1 MGIEKHVKVGT
12 TNIIKDLIRDQG
24 QDIEKIIVTGIEI
37 IRMSKNRGGILVD
50 SMKIEGNINTG
61 EGLQNKR
68 GKELMIGK
76 RDKIILII
84 EISKDRKKRHI
95 EEMIEN
101 EIRSVIAHQ
110 VVAIVE
116 VLHQVIERT
125 INMEKSI
132 VIKKKKERI
141 SAIIMKGMLSP
152 TNQNNITV

>member
-1 MGIEKHVKVGT
+1 
-12 TNIIKDLIRDQG
+12 
-24 QDIEKIIVTGIEI
+24 
-37 IRMSKNRGGILVD
+37 MSKNRGGILVD
-50 SMKIEGNINTG
+50 SMKIEGNISTG